1 MPVVD
6 ECPMGY
12 SRLATFL
19 SSDRSF
25 MQYRGFGSLR
35 SRMLLAQQ
43 YDIEILEKELDTIDL
58 WDASEGTASKL
69 RCKDRDDRYSCKS
82 DMPANFPHPRT
93 RPEILIDLKEQ
104 LMCYGKFR
112 IKPKVQFRRSSTS
125 RHDASECETSHEHA
139 ASC

>member
-1 MPVVD
+1 
-6 ECPMGY
+6 MGY

-43 YDIEILEKELDTIDL
+43 YDIEVLEKELDTIDI
-58 WDASEGTASKL
+58 WDASEGMASKL
-69 RCKDRDDRYSCKS
+69 RCKDRDDRECCIG
-82 DMPANFPHPRT
+82 DMPATFPHPRT
-93 RPEILIDLKEQ
+93 RPEILMDLKEQ
-104 LMCYGKFR
+104 LMCYGKCR
-112 IKPKVQFRRSSTS
+112 IQPELQCCRSSTS
-125 RHDASECETSHEHA
+125 RHDASECETSRQHA